1 MTSVGLLIARF
12 FFPIAFAFM
21 AVSMVTAE
29 DQKFDFD
36 TETDFSQFKT
46 FSWMPDM
53 QVVPPYPEVDRS
65 QVESALK
72 EVVEEA
78 LSARGM
84 TRLESGTPDVYVKF
98 TAMLYYGYQAGVFE
112 SGASSDGPFVQT
124 DSSLSIERD
133 SQVIVSF
140 VEPTTE
146 ETLWRGTS
154 LEKIDKPRELHNRA
168 RRQAEKLLEN
178 YPPRR

>member
-1 MTSVGLLIARF
+1 MRLGKAVNTVSVLVIVSGL
-12 FFPIAFAFM
+12 M
-21 AVSMVTAE
+21 AASLVRAE

-36 TETDFSQFKT
+36 SETDFSRFKT
-46 FSWMPDM
+46 YSWMPDM

-65 QVESALK
+65 QVETALK
-72 EVVEEA
+72 EVVEDTLA
-78 LSARGM
+78 ARGM
-84 TRLESGTPDVYVKF
+84 TRIDSGTPDVYVKF

-124 DSSLSIERD
+124 DSSLSIEQD

-140 VEPTTE
+140 VEPATQ

-154 LEKIDKPRELHNRA
+154 VDKIDKPRDLHKKA
-168 RRQAEKLLEN
+168 RRQGQKLLEK
-178 YPPRR
+178 YPPRQ